1 MSRIMEDSFEPVSK
15 LKEVEKLLDGFEYSV
30 HAMTDE
36 GYDYLEDESHR
47 CILLK
52 NKAGEE
58 LFIDFE
64 DEFTLSFR
72 QWHTHYFAENYDY
85 KRMIRDMEAILH
97 NNAHTV
103 IIYCKDEWMGS
114 ILIHGKIK
122 SKEAVIKE
130 ITDLLREPEF
140 LQKLNRNGAEVYFQF
155 WNSDFNRELSLLPG
169 EITA

>member
-1 MSRIMEDSFEPVSK
+1 
-15 LKEVEKLLDGFEYSV
+15 
-30 HAMTDE
+30 
-36 GYDYLEDESHR
+36 
-47 CILLK
+47 
-52 NKAGEE
+52 
-58 LFIDFE
+58 
-64 DEFTLSFR
+64 
-72 QWHTHYFAENYDY
+72 
-85 KRMIRDMEAILH
+85 